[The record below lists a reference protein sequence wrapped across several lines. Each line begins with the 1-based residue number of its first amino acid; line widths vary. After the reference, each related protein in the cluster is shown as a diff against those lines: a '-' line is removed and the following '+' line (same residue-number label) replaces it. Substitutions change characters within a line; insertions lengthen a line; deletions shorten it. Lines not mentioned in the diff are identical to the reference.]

1 MTRFLLAGATAVLAL
16 VATPSAQA
24 ALCDLKNPVQTCRA
38 TVGELACGEY
48 GEKCGIQRCYPMTDY
63 PTCLY

>member
-16 VATPSAQA
+16 AAAPSAQA
-24 ALCDLKNPVQTCRA
+24 AICDLKNPVQSCRA
-38 TVGELACGEY
+38 AAGELACGTD
-48 GEKCGIQRCYPMTDY
+48 GSKCGISRCYYWTDY

>member
-16 VATPSAQA
+16 AAAPSAQA
-24 ALCDLKNPVQTCRA
+24 SVICTVKEPRTCV
-38 TVGELACGEY
+38 TFVGETACGET
-48 GEKCGIQRCYPMTDY
+48 GEKCGIQRCYYWSDY

>member
-1 MTRFLLAGATAVLAL
+1 MTRLLLVGATAVAAL

-24 ALCDLKNPVQTCRA
+24 AICDLKYPVSSCRA
-38 TVGELACGEY
+38 AVGELACGED
-48 GEKCGIQRCYPMTDY
+48 GAKCGIQRCYYWSDY

>member
-16 VATPSAQA
+16 AATPSAQA

-38 TVGELACGEY
+38 AVGEIACGEY
-48 GEKCGIQRCYPMTDY
+48 GEKCGIQRCYPWTDY

>member
-1 MTRFLLAGATAVLAL
+1 MTRFLLAGATAVAAL

-24 ALCDLKNPVQTCRA
+24 AICDLKNPVSSCRA
-38 TVGELACGEY
+38 AVGELACGED
-48 GEKCGIQRCYPMTDY
+48 GDKCGIQRCYYWSDY